1 MLYGLNVLTNLYF
14 ILHKWK
20 IFMPILHARKPVKA
34 PLYKQDT
41 LNLSNH
47 YVTLTYFDSYILLT
61 TSFDCTLTKYCLQDF
76 IFMNHLKLLI
86 RIWIRYVINGIKYI
100 TSKNA

>member
-1 MLYGLNVLTNLYF
+1 MENIHADITCTKTRKSTIIQTGHSKF
-14 ILHKWK
+14 IQ
-20 IFMPILHARKPVKA
+20 
-34 PLYKQDT
+34 PLC
-41 LNLSNH
+41 NI
-47 YVTLTYFDSYILLT
+47 TYFDSYILLT